1 MVVFTG
7 VEYTDVEFLL
17 KKGFTENNPKTI
29 HEITRF
35 RKGVKKKVT
44 GILYESGKFFIQG
57 DFELVEKT
65 AQILR
70 SKKIGS
76 EVKPLEFREELGRV
90 IGSDESLKGDTF
102 GGITIAAVKGD
113 DQIRE
118 KLIAIGVGDSKRF
131 SDKEILRM
139 ADEIKLVAPCIVFNI
154 YPEEYN
160 KEESVTN
167 ILNRLHRQAAT
178 ELFPGYH
185 VVDKYPG
192 CRVGDFAE
200 IKAESRW
207 IEVAAASVLARA
219 AAVRQINTLSK
230 KAGFAI
236 PKGSTHVAW
245 ALQEMI
251 EKGLEPKE
259 FVKLHFKNVQ
269 KFLHEHE

>member
-7 VEYTDVEFLL
+7 VEYADIKFLL
-17 KKGFTENNPKTI
+17 KKGFIETKPKTI

-35 RKGVKKKVT
+35 TKGVRKKVFC
-44 GILYESGKFFIQG
+44 ILYHSGKLFLQG
-57 DFELVEKT
+57 DVEIVERAAKL
-65 AQILR
+65 IR
-70 SKKIGS
+70 SANIGS
-76 EVKPLEFREELGRV
+76 EIKPINFREELGRV

-102 GGITIAAVKGD
+102 GGLVIAAVKGD
-113 DQIRE
+113 DEIRE

-139 ADEIKLVAPCIVFNI
+139 AEEIKKIANCFILNL

-160 KEESVTN
+160 KEGSVTDL
-167 ILNRLHRQAAT
+167 LNRMHQGAAA

-200 IKAESRW
+200 VKAESKW
-207 IEVAAASVLARA
+207 LAVAAASVLARA
-219 AAVRQINTLSK
+219 AAVKQLNNLSK
-230 KAGFAI
+230 KAGFTV

-245 ALQEMI
+245 ALQELQ
-251 EKGLEPKE
+251 ERGLNPRE
-259 FVKLHFKNVQ
+259 FVKLKFKNVQ
-269 KFLHEHE
+269 KFFNF